1 MDFRPGE
8 EQAAIR
14 ELARGILDKEVTR
27 ERLGAAEAADG
38 FDARLWATLAEANLL
53 GVAVP
58 ETQGGM
64 GLGLP
69 ELLALCEEV
78 GRAVAPAPVGA
89 ALVTGGLP
97 IARFGDAAQQ
107 AAWLAPLASGEALLS
122 AALDDPGS
130 GDVERPATRARRD
143 GSDVRLDGAKRFVPL
158 GPRAAR
164 VLVPAALDGA
174 TGVFL
179 LDPAAAGVSWTAARM
194 STGTPLFAL
203 ELDGA
208 RVAGADRLGG
218 DGSAASRMGDGSAV
232 ARFTHDCGVIA
243 ACATQI
249 GVCERALEITTGHLR
264 EREQFGAP
272 IGSFPAVQ
280 QRAADAW
287 IDLQALRW
295 TTWRAAWRLA
305 EGLPAARELLVA
317 RFWAAEAGQR
327 ITDTTQHLHG
337 GLGVDVDYPIHR
349 YFLWS
354 RSLAQGVGGAAPTLA
369 TLGRELAA
377 SPPGPEAQIA

>member
-14 ELARGILDKEVTR
+14 ELARGIFDKEVTPQ
-27 ERLGAAEAADG
+27 RLGVAEAADG
-38 FDARLWATLAEANLL
+38 FDTRLWETLAEANLL

-58 ETQGGM
+58 EAQGGM

-69 ELLALCEEV
+69 ELLTLCEEV
-78 GRAVAPAPVGA
+78 GRAVAPAPVQA
-89 ALVTGGLP
+89 ALVTGGLVV
-97 IARFGDAAQQ
+97 ARFGDTAQQ
-107 AAWLAPLASGEALLS
+107 AAWLAPLASGVALLS

-130 GDVERPATRARRD
+130 DDVERPAARARRD
-143 GSDVRLDGAKRFVPL
+143 GGDFRLDGAKRFVPL

-164 VLVPAALDGA
+164 VLVPAALEDGTA
-174 TGVFL
+174 VFL
-179 LDPAAAGVSWTAARM
+179 LDPAAPGVRWTAART

-208 RVAGADRLGG
+208 RVGGADRLASDGG
-218 DGSAASRMGDGSAV
+218 AV
-232 ARFTHDCGVIA
+232 ARFAHDCGVVA
-243 ACATQI
+243 GCATQI
-249 GVCERALEITTGHLR
+249 GVCERALEITTRHLR

-287 IDLQALRW
+287 IDLQAIRW

-327 ITDTTQHLHG
+327 ITDTAQHLHG

-354 RSLAQGVGGAAPTLA
+354 RSLALGVGGAAPTLA
-369 TLGRELAA
+369 TLGRSLAA
-377 SPPGPEAQIA
+377 SPPGPEA

>member
-58 ETQGGM
+58 EVQGGM

-89 ALVTGGLP
+89 ALVAGGLP

-130 GDVERPATRARRD
+130 GDVERPATRACRD
-143 GSDVRLDGAKRFVPL
+143 GGDVRLDGAKRFVPL

-164 VLVPAALDGA
+164 VLVPVALEGA
-174 TGVFL
+174 TEVFL
-179 LDPAAAGVSWTAARM
+179 LDPAAAGVRWTAART
-194 STGTPLFAL
+194 STGAPLFTL

-208 RVAGADRLGG
+208 RVRGADRLAGA
-218 DGSAASRMGDGSAV
+218 DSAAGRTSDGSAV

-287 IDLQALRW
+287 IDLQAIRW

-305 EGLPAARELLVA
+305 GGLPAARELLVA

-354 RSLAQGVGGAAPTLA
+354 RSLAQGFGGAAPTLA

-377 SPPGPEAQIA
+377 SPPAPEAQIA